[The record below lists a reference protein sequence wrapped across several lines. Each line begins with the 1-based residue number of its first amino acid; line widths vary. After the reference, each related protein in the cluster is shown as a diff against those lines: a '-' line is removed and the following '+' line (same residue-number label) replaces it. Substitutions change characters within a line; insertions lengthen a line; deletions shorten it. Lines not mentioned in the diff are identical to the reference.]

1 MTMNKFTMT
10 NATSGQDHMLH
21 AIGFTKEVKPGETTY
36 KYFNRNDNVK
46 KYMYIQVLL
55 TVMTTE
61 RNIYISARSHFVSS
75 S

>member
-10 NATSGQDHMLH
+10 NATSGQDQMLH

-46 KYMYIQVLL
+46 KYMYIQV
-55 TVMTTE
+55 
-61 RNIYISARSHFVSS
+61 F
-75 S
+75 